1 MVMAND
7 GSTTID
13 VEALKKSI
21 EGRLCNDSPLS
32 AKCCIFKVPKVLRRH
47 KPEAY
52 QPDVVSIG
60 PLHHGSGE
68 KFEKFEHMQ
77 NVKHWYLSKLLSR
90 MNISVTELIERID
103 VVEFGTE
110 ARGFYAEP
118 LKDLNQNGFI
128 EMMILDGCFLLELFL
143 RAHVMKLKRVL
154 TTTDV
159 NTQVEQLG
167 IDMQER
173 ENFEER
179 VNAGIQI
186 LDIDNDS
193 IFNMDC
199 MVQYLCHDLLL
210 LENQLPWFVLKRL
223 YILTIGRRKPNPETS
238 LTYLVLYFFQTL
250 SCLAQHCNGYSSCTS
265 NKEILHILDLI
276 RRSIVD
282 PFKEH
287 KSVEGSSANFP
298 HATLLSD
305 AGVDFKNGSNDCSK
319 KKERGSND
327 DPGSIMNITFKNG
340 VLTIPQLAISEM
352 TEPLFRNLIAFEQ
365 CYHDC
370 RPKITSYAL
379 LMDTLIASSKDV
391 HLLCKKEI
399 LLNWLSAE
407 DAFNFFENLYTD
419 TFVVGFCYE
428 ELCAE
433 LNKYHKRRR
442 NKWRARFKKDY
453 CSTPWKIISLIAAF
467 ILLGLT
473 LLQTAYTIQ
482 QYYFPPQ

>member
-1 MVMAND
+1 
-7 GSTTID
+7 
-13 VEALKKSI
+13 
-21 EGRLCNDSPLS
+21 
-32 AKCCIFKVPKVLRRH
+32 
-47 KPEAY
+47 
-52 QPDVVSIG
+52 
-60 PLHHGSGE
+60 
-68 KFEKFEHMQ
+68 
-77 NVKHWYLSKLLSR
+77 
-90 MNISVTELIERID
+90 
-103 VVEFGTE
+103 
-110 ARGFYAEP
+110 
-118 LKDLNQNGFI
+118 
-128 EMMILDGCFLLELFL
+128 MMILDGCFLLELFF
-143 RAHVMKLKRVL
+143 RANLKTIQRFL

-167 IDMQER
+167 IEMQER
-173 ENFEER
+173 DNMVER
-179 VNAGIQI
+179 VNEEIQI

-223 YILTIGRRKPNPETS
+223 YILTIGRGKPNPETS
-238 LTYLVLYFFQTL
+238 LTCLVLDFFRRL
-250 SCLAQHCNGYSSCTS
+250 SSLAQHCNGYSSCTS

-282 PFKEH
+282 PFKEN
-287 KSVEGSSANFP
+287 KSVEVSSTNFP

-305 AGVDFKNGSNDCSK
+305 AGVVFKNGCSK
-319 KKERGSND
+319 KKEKGSND
-327 DPGSIMNITFKNG
+327 DHGSIMNITFENG

-379 LMDTLIASSKDV
+379 LMDNLIASSTDV

-419 TFVVGFCYE
+419 TFVVGFCYGG
-428 ELCAE
+428 LCAE
-433 LNKYHKRRR
+433 LNKYRKRRR
-442 NKWRARFKKDY
+442 NKWRARFKQDY